1 LDGRGQTKKKKEAKA
16 CLKKSNGK
24 PKEEKKTQTRDRC
37 KMAEHKIDTKIY
49 EAIGG
54 ELFGTEE

>member
-1 LDGRGQTKKKKEAKA
+1 LEFGRAWSNKKKAKA

-24 PKEEKKTQTRDRC
+24 QKEEKKTQIRGRC
-37 KMAEHKIDTKIY
+37 KMAHKIDTKIY